1 MSVPDQRADPRII
14 ACLCAEWCRTCDG
27 YRAVFD
33 ALQAQFPEDRFVW
46 LDVEDEGVDVLVD
59 TFPTLMVARGRTVQ
73 FFGAVLPHAEH
84 AVRLL
89 RVLEP
94 DAPAS
99 ENAEEAEPLFG
110 HLDQIA
116 SRQS

>member
-1 MSVPDQRADPRII
+1 MAAADQRVV
-14 ACLCAEWCRTCDG
+14 ACLCAAWCRTCDD

-33 ALQAQFPEDRFVW
+33 SLQAQFPDDRFLW

-73 FFGAVLPHAEH
+73 FFGAVLPHAGH
-84 AVRLL
+84 AARLL

-99 ENAEEAEPLFG
+99 GNAKEAEPLFE
-110 HLDQIA
+110 HLDRIA
-116 SRQS
+116 ARRP

>member
-1 MSVPDQRADPRII
+1 MSANDPRTI
-14 ACLCAEWCRTCDG
+14 ACLCAAWCRTCDG
-27 YRAVFD
+27 YHAVFD

-59 TFPTLMVARGRTVQ
+59 TFPTLMVARGKTVQ

-89 RVLEP
+89 RSLEP
-94 DAPAS
+94 DAGPSA
-99 ENAEEAEPLFG
+99 NAEEAEPLFE
-110 HLDQIA
+110 HLKQ
-116 SRQS
+116 

>member
-1 MSVPDQRADPRII
+1 MAATDPRTTPRTV
-14 ACLCAEWCRTCDG
+14 ACLCAAWCRTCDG
-27 YRAVFD
+27 YREIFD
-33 ALQAQFPEDRFVW
+33 GLQAQFPADRFVW

-84 AVRLL
+84 ATRLL

-94 DAPAS
+94 EAPAS
-99 ENAEEAEPLFG
+99 ANAGEAEPLFA

-116 SRQS
+116 AR

>member
-1 MSVPDQRADPRII
+1 MESPARGRRWL
-14 ACLCAEWCRTCDG
+14 ACLCAAWCRTCDG
-27 YRAVFD
+27 YAEVFEK
-33 ALQAQFPEDRFVW
+33 LKAQFPEDRFVW
-46 LDVEDEGVDVLVD
+46 MDVEDEGVDVLVD

-99 ENAEEAEPLFG
+99 SNAEEAEPLFD
-110 HLDQIA
+110 HLDQMA
-116 SRQS
+116 ER